1 MKVAVLFSGGKDSTM
16 ALYNALETGEDVK
29 YLLSMKSV
37 NDESYM
43 FHVPNIHITDLL
55 AEALN
60 IPIITAQ
67 TQGIKE
73 EELEDLKMAFIKLKD
88 LGVEAI
94 YTGALYSV
102 YQKSRIEKLGDEV
115 GLEIISP
122 YWHVD
127 ELEYMKEIVSLGF
140 EVIISG
146 VFAYGLDESWLG
158 RKIDDMNKANFCILK
173 FALFIHRF
181 LIFRCCGI
189 FVQMIII
196 VSPLRNQI
204 NSRNISEILYK
215 KHSIFTN
222 KQLFRKCQ
230 TVFFNNCPFIDFA
243 PSCAKIIAEVIVGS

>member
-16 ALYNALETGEDVK
+16 ALYNALEKGEDVK

-88 LGVEAI
+88 LGVE
-94 YTGALYSV
+94 
-102 YQKSRIEKLGDEV
+102 V

-158 RKIDDMNKANFCILK
+158 RKIDDKAIDELVEINKKVGINLAFEGGEAETLAVDGPIFKKRINILK
-173 FALFIHRF
+173 DKKTWHLDSG
-181 LIFRCCGI
+181 LY
-189 FVQMIII
+189 II
-196 VSPLRNQI
+196 
-204 NSRNISEILYK
+204 EE
-215 KHSIFTN
+215 
-222 KQLFRKCQ
+222 
-230 TVFFNNCPFIDFA
+230 
-243 PSCAKIIAEVIVGS
+243 AELEDK